1 MIFSGASTS
10 SVGFFSLTLLLA
22 NFIHK
27 DLPTSY
33 LHIGLE
39 RYFKDVIHGTQLGD
53 AILRQPPTQR

>member
-1 MIFSGASTS
+1 MIFSEASAS
-10 SVGFFSLTLLLA
+10 SVGFLTLLLA

-39 RYFKDVIHGTQLGD
+39 RYFKDVIHGTELGD
-53 AILRQPPTQR
+53 AILRQPPTLR